1 MKQIAGFV
9 IFGAIAACV
18 LAASSG
24 SAVFYASETADG
36 SISVGLYPAPSDTGK
51 PRAVYMFAVHD
62 GAVWVRSQA
71 GWSQWTGSDVYS
83 APSIDGDAGNPT
95 VTRQLS
101 SLREDFCVSC
111 AHLFPDLQLW
121 IGYGVD
127 ARDMLD
133 KGNYREVLVSRVSPF
148 AAQDTDLVEP
158 AGLYKAPLNLLEV
171 KLKALRG
178 DKYTIADV
186 NSDVDPYGVEHE
198 INVHFEAADY
208 PDDRTSANA
217 KLKIR
222 GKSTRLADLKSYSV
236 KFNTEIPLWRNQR
249 TLQLN
254 KHPFDLTRV
263 RNKLAFDLL
272 SEIPYFNSLRTQ
284 FVHVMFDDDGN
295 PLTNDVDYGLF
306 THVEKMGKEYLINRR
321 WPGGSNIYKAEDFSF
336 WPDSR
341 LALKE
346 DGSPQSKTD
355 FERVL
360 SIENGKDHRIL
371 VQMIDDIN
379 NEDAD
384 FNAIFAKY
392 FNRNNYLSWL
402 AANILLGNRDT
413 INQNFGLVRL
423 EGTSRFYFVPWD
435 YDGALG
441 FETQPDNVASTF
453 TLYAD
458 WQLGLSNW
466 WASPLHRR
474 FLEQPGNL
482 AAVEAAVEEFRVRY
496 LTADRIKNRID
507 SYKPII
513 QGVVTTDPDLSY
525 LQTISD
531 NPAVKRLEWEAEYA
545 RLVSVIDDNYRGFRQ
560 RLENPMPFWQ
570 WAGLVDG
577 RLTLCWDPSID
588 LQGDT
593 VTYSLQIADRPDFN
607 ESSIRLSEDRL
618 TNISWTTDPLPPGT
632 YYMKVIA
639 VDSKGNRQAGFD
651 RVDEGGKSYL
661 GVYKFTQ

>member
-1 MKQIAGFV
+1 
-9 IFGAIAACV
+9 
-18 LAASSG
+18 
-24 SAVFYASETADG
+24 
-36 SISVGLYPAPSDTGK
+36 
-51 PRAVYMFAVHD
+51 MFAIHD
-62 GAVWVRSQA
+62 GAVWVRSRA
-71 GWSQWTGSDVYS
+71 GWTQWTGIDIYS
-83 APSIDGDAGNPT
+83 APSVDGDDGNPT

-101 SLREDFCVSC
+101 ALREDFCVSC
-111 AHLFPDLQLW
+111 ASLLPDLQLW
-121 IGYGVD
+121 VGYGVD
-127 ARDMLD
+127 ARDMID
-133 KGNYREVLVSRVSPF
+133 KGNYREVLVSSVSPF
-148 AAQDTDLVEP
+148 ASDDTDLVEP
-158 AGLYKAPLNLLEV
+158 VDLYKRPLNLLEV
-171 KLKALRG
+171 KLKAVKG
-178 DKYTIADV
+178 DKYTIANV
-186 NSDVDPYGVEHE
+186 NSDVDPYDDYEPE

-208 PDDRTSANA
+208 PDDHTSANA

-236 KFNTEIPLWRNQR
+236 NLNKEIPLWRNQR

-263 RNKLAFDLL
+263 RNKLAFDLM

-284 FVHVMFDDDGN
+284 FVHVMFDDDGD
-295 PLTNDVDYGLF
+295 PVTKDVDYGLF
-306 THVEKMGKEYLINRR
+306 THVEKMGKEYLTNRG
-321 WPGGSNIYKAEDFSF
+321 WPDGSNIYKAEDFSF

-360 SIENGKDHRIL
+360 SIENGKDHRAL

-379 NEDAD
+379 NEDSD

-413 INQNFGLVRL
+413 INQNFGLVQPA
-423 EGTSRFYFVPWD
+423 GTSRFYFLPWD

-441 FETQPDNVASTF
+441 FESQPDNAASTF
-453 TLYAD
+453 IFYAD

-474 FLEQPGNL
+474 FLQQPGNL

-496 LTADRIKNRID
+496 FSADKIKIKVD

-513 QGVVTTDPDLSY
+513 QAVVTRDPDLWY

-531 NPAVKRLEWEAEYA
+531 NLAVKRLEWDAEYA
-545 RLVSVIDDNYRGFRQ
+545 RLVSVIDDNYRSFRQ
-560 RLENPMPFWQ
+560 HLENPMPFWQ

-577 RLTLCWDPSID
+577 RLMLSWEPSMD
-588 LQGDT
+588 LQGDA
-593 VTYSLQIADRPDFN
+593 VTYSVQVADRPDFTQ
-607 ESSIRLSEDRL
+607 SSIRFSEDSL
-618 TNISWTTDPLPPGT
+618 TDISWTTDPLPPGT

-639 VDSKGNRQAGFD
+639 VDSKGNRQEGFD
-651 RVDEGGKSYL
+651 RFDEGGKSYL